1 MATPLYVFA
10 NSTTNSGNELWI
22 AGAGLTAPRL
32 LKDIVP
38 GSGNSSPDQFTSL
51 ADGRVL
57 FTAPDG
63 FNGFELWVTDGT
75 EAGTWVLVD
84 TNFNGSVSGPE
95 KLTALPNGK
104 VLFTADNG
112 QSGRELWVTDG
123 TAEGTQLVKDI
134 QAGSAASQISDFAVL
149 PNGRALFSANDG
161 VHGLRLWSTDGTAA
175 GTQLLQP
182 VDAPE
187 RFTLGGIEVSYE
199 GDRALVSTDK
209 GNFTTDGTAEGT
221 TGLTSFLN
229 RGFADLEYHAI
240 EGGRWVFAG
249 YDPTKGYENEKSL
262 YVTDGTT
269 EGTIKLLSP
278 QEQVIGGRFSGET
291 KITELGNGKVVV
303 QGLHDL
309 YVTDGTKEGTG
320 VIGDD
325 ILGQHWATDFV
336 SLGDGRALILNL
348 NKAYE
353 TYQATAADLWV
364 TDGTEEGTIRIADNQ
379 SWVPGSLPSEVNILS
394 DGSVIFS
401 AASLDGDRFAV
412 WKFDLVTNALERLEN
427 VQARGNSAIDVG
439 VLQPVCVDPEP
450 PVDPQPL
457 EQVQGTS
464 ASDTFDHRSGSYAYM
479 GGSGHD
485 VLNMGAMGWRGGS
498 LSAQFNGTTLMNLGS
513 SADVL
518 SSIEEVQFADGRLVF
533 DAADPAAQVVRLYQ
547 AALHRAPEQHGLDF
561 WIEQISDGAPLSR
574 LASGFLDSAEFTS
587 RYGTD
592 LSTAGYVEALYN
604 NALGRGSDAAGKA
617 HWVNLIDSGAMSR
630 AEVLAGFSE
639 SAENQIQTSGL
650 IQAGIWDV
658 SENAAFVARLYDTA
672 LGRLP
677 DVQGL
682 DAWRAQLDAGTI
694 TAADM
699 ANGFAASD
707 EFAARYGT
715 NVSTSAFVELLYVNT
730 LDRASDAAGKANWV
744 NVIDGGVMSR
754 ADVVLG
760 FSESAEH
767 VAQTAPGIMSEDP
780 SHFGIVFA

>member
-10 NSTTNSGNELWI
+10 NGTTNSGSELWI
-22 AGAGLTAPRL
+22 AGAGLKAPRL

-38 GSGNSSPDQFTSL
+38 GGGSSPDQFTTL

-57 FTAPDG
+57 FTANDAVHG
-63 FNGFELWVTDGT
+63 RELWVTDGT
-75 EAGTWVLVD
+75 EAGTQMLRD
-84 TNFNGSVSGPE
+84 IAASPSVSGPE

-104 VLFTADNG
+104 VLFTADDGVN
-112 QSGRELWVTDG
+112 GREVWITDGTADSTRLVKDIQAGFASSEISDFTLLQNGVALFTVTWGIHGPDLWATDG
-123 TAEGTQLVKDI
+123 TAEGTRLV
-134 QAGSAASQISDFAVL
+134 QASN
-149 PNGRALFSANDG
+149 P
-161 VHGLRLWSTDGTAA
+161 A
-175 GTQLLQP
+175 GG
-182 VDAPE
+182 
-187 RFTLGGIEVSYE
+187 FTIRGIEVGHE
-199 GDRALVSTDK
+199 GGAALVSTTQ
-209 GNFTTDGTAEGT
+209 GTFTTDGTAGGT
-221 TGLTSFLN
+221 AALVPGESYI
-229 RGFADLEYHAI
+229 DYHAVA
-240 EGGRWVFAG
+240 GGRWVFAA
-249 YDPTKGYENEKSL
+249 YDRTKAFEFEKSL
-262 YVTDGTT
+262 YVTDGTQK
-269 EGTIKLLSP
+269 GIAKLLSP
-278 QEQVIGGRFSGET
+278 QEQTIGGKSSGET
-291 KITELGNGKVVV
+291 KMVELGDGKVVF
-303 QGLHDL
+303 QGARDL
-309 YVTDGTKEGTG
+309 YVTDATREGTQ

-325 ILGQHWATDFV
+325 ILGYHYASDFV
-336 SLGDGRALILNL
+336 STGDGRVLFMNGLYTDGVPSARL
-348 NKAYE
+348 AG
-353 TYQATAADLWV
+353 LWI
-364 TDGTEEGTIRIADNQ
+364 TDGTKKGTVQVADSLTWN
-379 SWVPGSLPSEVNILS
+379 GASLPDEVNVLA
-394 DGSVIFS
+394 DGSVVFS
-401 AASLDGDRFAV
+401 AASRDGDSQAV
-412 WKFDLVTNALERLEN
+412 WKVDAATDTLERLKDM
-427 VQARGNSAIDVG
+427 RSWSGNIDIG
-439 VLQPVCVDPEP
+439 VLQSSDEGLQP
-450 PVDPQPL
+450 PAALP
-457 EQVQGTS
+457 GT
-464 ASDTFDHRSGSYAYM
+464 AGDDTFIHQSGSYAYM

-485 VLNMGAMGWRGGS
+485 VLDMGAMGWRGGS
-498 LSAQFNGTTLMNLGS
+498 LSAQSNGTTAMNLGS

-547 AALHRAPEQHGLDF
+547 AALHRAPEQHGLNF
-561 WIEQISDGAPLSR
+561 WIEQISDGAPLSK

-650 IQAGIWDV
+650 VQAGIWDV

-694 TAADM
+694 TVADM
-699 ANGFAASD
+699 VNGFTASD

-744 NVIDGGVMSR
+744 NVIDGDAMSR

-767 VAQTAPGIMSEDP
+767 IALTAPSIMSEDP